1 MPQSAPPSN
10 QSGVLQQFLANWN
23 KGGGQTQGAGNY
35 NNSGFFNALQRDGL
49 MPTFADLLSSKLNPP
64 DPNDLLRDPMGQGQ
78 TLVGLGQVPG
88 QGAAPPPQMDLS
100 QLGGMPQP
108 VAPSPNVAGPLA
120 ALARQTPRAKPHIKL
135 KSRPK
140 LKVKP
145 RIKLKSGGLNAS
157 VL

>member
-1 MPQSAPPSN
+1 
-10 QSGVLQQFLANWN
+10 
-23 KGGGQTQGAGNY
+23 
-35 NNSGFFNALQRDGL
+35 
-49 MPTFADLLSSKLNPP
+49 MPTFADLLSSQLNPP

-88 QGAAPPPQMDLS
+88 QGAAPPPQM
-100 QLGGMPQP
+100 GGMPQP

-120 ALARQTPRAKPHIKL
+120 ALARTTPRAKPHIKL

-140 LKVKP
+140 NKIKP
-145 RIKLKSGGLNAS
+145 RIKLKAGGLNAS